1 MIRTITFCSLYAIL
15 NVAGAALIKWK
26 LKGSALTNLKEWIY
40 FLFDYQVLTAFALIF
55 ISALVLFKALSTGQF
70 TFIVPVA
77 TGINFA
83 LTIIAGYFVFKD
95 QLNFFSFVGFVLI
108 LSGVIILSLNNI
120 KHG

>member
-1 MIRTITFCSLYAIL
+1 MIRTITFCSLYALL
-15 NVAGAALIKWK
+15 NVAGAAIIKWK
-26 LKGSALTNLKEWIY
+26 LKDSTLTNIKDWFN

-95 QLNFFSFVGFVLI
+95 QINLYSFIGFALI
-108 LSGVIILSLNNI
+108 LSGIIILSLNNI
-120 KHG
+120 KHV